1 MSEREIFETDENIR
15 EQARQAVAEGRLLD
29 LKNDV
34 VFKSYFSKE
43 TPAGIYCRT
52 KMLGSIIGQRVET
65 ATVLNPDILPDF
77 IHGKFPRLDIHCILD
92 DGSEADVEM
101 QGTKQH
107 DDQIKRSIYYGAVLA
122 KNAVKTGVLYSQMPK
137 VYQIMFMDC
146 TVIKEEKGKERF
158 HHSYTFRD
166 DENGAQ
172 LSDVLQIHFIELPK
186 LKRNIE
192 TMSELE
198 FWALMIKS
206 GGSEK
211 TQELFRKFDDRQ
223 EDLKMANTLLR
234 DISKDEK
241 EWWAKFSYET
251 AERERNAIQN
261 AALLQAEHR
270 GAFQSSITTAHNLF
284 KLGLSDEQ
292 IASAVNLPIGEI
304 EKLHNSI

>member
-77 IHGKFPRLDIHCILD
+77 VLGKFPRLDIHCILD
-92 DGSEADVEM
+92 DGSEVDVEM

-158 HHSYTFRD
+158 HHSYKFRD

-261 AALLQAEHR
+261 AALRNAQQQGAYNNALTNARTMLQDGMSVELVSKYSH
-270 GAFQSSITTAHNLF
+270 
-284 KLGLSDEQ
+284 
-292 IASAVNLPIGEI
+292 LPIE
-304 EKLHNSI
+304 EVKNLMLQ